1 MIGGSMDTFLT
12 QVLGHLLCGF
22 PTQTID
28 NACFQRAGFD
38 EVKDEVHLLGSLIT
52 AFYGEAEVRTVEA
65 GDELTGIM
73 QVELFDDVM
82 SGNFISSSC
91 QCHDRRLGEFLAEDA
106 QLGVF
111 RTEVMSPLTDTVGFV
126 DGKER
131 DVDMTQQI
139 VNLRQKFF
147 WGDVKEFDASLQAP
161 AADDKVGGR
170 IVAAVESLGL
180 NAIGLEGFH
189 LVFHQT
195 DEWGDYD
202 GCAWHRE
209 SWYLITD
216 ALSTTCRHQD
226 QCVVTLCDMSYDFFL
241 VVAEGIVTK
250 IVP

>member
-1 MIGGSMDTFLT
+1 MDHPAHVTLVDAHAKGDGGADHEQLVVLEHLLCLIALEVGESGMIRGSVDTFLT

-52 AFYGEAEVRTVEA
+52 AFDGETKVRTVEA

-131 DVDMTQQI
+131 DVDMAQQI

-147 WGDVKEFDASLQAP
+147 WGDVK
-161 AADDKVGGR
+161 
-170 IVAAVESLGL
+170 
-180 NAIGLEGFH
+180 
-189 LVFHQT
+189 
-195 DEWGDYD
+195 
-202 GCAWHRE
+202 
-209 SWYLITD
+209 
-216 ALSTTCRHQD
+216 
-226 QCVVTLCDMSYDFFL
+226 
-241 VVAEGIVTK
+241 
-250 IVP
+250 